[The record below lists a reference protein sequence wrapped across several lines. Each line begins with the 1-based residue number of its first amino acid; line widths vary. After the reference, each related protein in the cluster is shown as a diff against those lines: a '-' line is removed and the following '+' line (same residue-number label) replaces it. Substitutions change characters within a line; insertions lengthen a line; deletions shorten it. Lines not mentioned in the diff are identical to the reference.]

1 MTPGFSPPDDR
12 DAAMAAAAASDVT
25 PSGATAF
32 GGTVTGVTVAAAAG
46 VEARA
51 QGADSSGEDLDA
63 AAGPRT
69 GNAPS
74 RGSGPSAS
82 GASRAESAPSASGR
96 PSASPAAANV
106 APCLPDLQGLEAE
119 GRRRGLLLR
128 LQVGRPLGLL
138 WSLRVAVARREPP
151 GPGAAAGAL
160 LLLGEIKGW
169 AWPAPEGLRL
179 DTMRVRPQHSS
190 GVGPL
195 LSAAAFAWSL
205 EASPC
210 RVAHILAIRDGELQ
224 HRRLVR
230 YFRGLGFE
238 PLRELGG
245 APGDLLPRLVWGG
258 AGLRMRGSCEEGLRR
273 SWRRLVSADPPEASR

>member
-1 MTPGFSPPDDR
+1 MTPGFSSPDDR
-12 DAAMAAAAASDVT
+12 DAAMAAPA
-25 PSGATAF
+25 G
-32 GGTVTGVTVAAAAG
+32 VAAPAGMATAAG

-51 QGADSSGEDLDA
+51 QGADTPGAGLEVFGLPSANSRPSTSS
-63 AAGPRT
+63 AAG
-69 GNAPS
+69 
-74 RGSGPSAS
+74 
-82 GASRAESAPSASGR
+82 
-96 PSASPAAANV
+96 NV
-106 APCLPDLQGLEAE
+106 APSLPDLQRLEAE
-119 GRRRGLLLR
+119 ARRRGLLLR

-151 GPGAAAGAL
+151 GPGAAAGIL

-179 DTMRVRPQHSS
+179 DTMRVRPQDSS

-210 RVAHILAIRDGELQ
+210 RIAHILAIRDVEQQ

-230 YFRGLGFE
+230 YFRGLGFA
-238 PLRELGG
+238 PLRELGS
-245 APGDLLPRLVWGG
+245 APGDWAPRLLWGG
-258 AGLRMRGSCEEGLRR
+258 SGLLMEGDCGDTIRR
-273 SWRRLVSADPPEASR
+273 CARRWRST

>member
-1 MTPGFSPPDDR
+1 MTPGFSSPDDR
-12 DAAMAAAAASDVT
+12 DAAMAAPAGMATPAGVAAPAASDVT
-25 PSGATAF
+25 PSGATAAAA
-32 GGTVTGVTVAAAAG
+32 GMAAAAG

-51 QGADSSGEDLDA
+51 QGADTPGAGLEVFGLPSANSRPSTSS
-63 AAGPRT
+63 AAG
-69 GNAPS
+69 
-74 RGSGPSAS
+74 
-82 GASRAESAPSASGR
+82 
-96 PSASPAAANV
+96 NV
-106 APCLPDLQGLEAE
+106 APSLPDLQGLEAE
-119 GRRRGLLLR
+119 ARRRGLLLR

-151 GPGAAAGAL
+151 GPGAAAGIL

-179 DTMRVRPQHSS
+179 DTMRVRPQDSS

-210 RVAHILAIRDGELQ
+210 RIAHILAIRDGEQQ

-273 SWRRLVSADPPEASR
+273 SWRRLVSAHPPGASR